1 MKDQLILIETIAGEG
16 AAGKGISGVQRA
28 GWKDVK
34 DMTALA
40 ELLAAPS
47 PARAQGTH
55 EAQGVLILAGPGTGK
70 TWSTQQLAY
79 ELARRALVSQEALP
93 VVPLLIPVQRMLS
106 VIDATE
112 QSDTLLVKYITSRF
126 SGDGREALLQAH
138 ELRSL
143 VVILD
148 GADEAAD
155 LRKPIE
161 KLVLQELES
170 VRVVL
175 SSRPQVGSRQ
185 ANRNTLRQPRTRYL

>member
-16 AAGKGISGVQRA
+16 AAGKGVSGVQRA

-34 DMTALA
+34 DMNALA
-40 ELLAAPS
+40 ELLAVSS

-79 ELARRALVSQEALP
+79 KLARRALDSQEALP
-93 VVPLLIPVQRMLS
+93 VVPLLVPVQRMLS
-106 VIDATE
+106 VIDATK
-112 QSDTLLVKYITSRF
+112 QIDTLLARYITSSF
-126 SGDGREALLQAH
+126 DGDEREALLQAH
-138 ELRSL
+138 AFRSL
-143 VVILD
+143 IVILD

-175 SSRPQVGSRQ
+175 SSRPQVGSCP
-185 ANRNTLRQPRTRYL
+185 ADHNALRQPGN